1 VERRHRSPALR
12 GERPSGSATSRSFF
26 RDDRTDNGLT
36 GGHGMV
42 NCSPSWGVLKIRL
55 AQWALVEVVIP
66 ARGGTV
72 ARNDFWSFPEW
83 RCGEACW
90 VGLALVAS

>member
-55 AQWALVEVVIP
+55 AQWALVEVVIL
-66 ARGGTV
+66 ARGGEQWQ
-72 ARNDFWSFPEW
+72 AAI
-83 RCGEACW
+83 CGGA
-90 VGLALVAS
+90 VRRAGSG